1 MSAFL
6 RKNIEIIR
14 AALDDHNENCP
25 VPARAILLH
34 PSEHE
39 KLSVCELWGKP
50 VLADK
55 RVRLGF
61 FRVDCDGSAWEIEKE
76 LALHIQ
82 PPAGEP
88 VPVRADPVEHSL
100 AAQAEVS

>member
-1 MSAFL
+1 MSTFL
-6 RKNIEIIR
+6 RKNVEIIR

-34 PSEHE
+34 PAERE
-39 KLSVCELWGKP
+39 KLQVCSLWGKP
-50 VLADK
+50 VLADS

-82 PPAGEP
+82 VPAGKPEP
-88 VPVRADPVEHSL
+88 SRFNPVERPLAARADS
-100 AAQAEVS
+100 